1 MNWHTGQPYDETLS
15 GLSLV
20 GNPFAG
26 VSHKFSAKD
35 GGTQWLD
42 PTAFCAPGVGTCPT
56 GPIVAGSPLGN
67 LSRNKFYAPGYGDV
81 DFSILKTIP
90 IREQLKVQ
98 LRAEMFNLFNRVNLQ
113 SGPGSVPTSP
123 CVPTGPA
130 GRCAPVTAAN
140 FGGFG
145 LVSDTI
151 GDFNGAPG
159 IGPGEAF
166 NMQLA
171 IKIIF

>member
-1 MNWHTGQPYDETLS
+1 D
-15 GLSLV
+15 
-20 GNPFAG
+20 PFAG
-26 VSHKFSAKD
+26 VSHKFSAKG

-56 GPIVAGSPLGN
+56 GPIIGASGGGVRALGN

-81 DFSILKTIP
+81 DLSILKTIP
-90 IREQLKVQ
+90 IRERLKVQ

-113 SGPGSVPTSP
+113 SGPGSVLTGP

-130 GRCAPVTAAN
+130 GRCAPVTAGN

-171 IKIIF
+171 